1 MKKITILLLLVLTLA
16 GCGKKTAIFIVD
28 NQSDWRVV
36 VSVTN
41 VKELDKKVDKSLYTI
56 LKRNDPYSNS
66 AHSNRVVFE
75 VYEGSVCKLIS
86 VNGAKIKTQ
95 TSNILV
101 LENSPPMNV
110 FVVNET
116 GRNILLKNDA
126 CIRNNLEDYFYCG
139 DRETRDPVTNKII
152 TLPRYYYVP
161 LFITQSITTQNTIAH
176 PANIRFYAWQLSQIT
191 DASDQK
197 ISEAINQLAA
207 ETVKITDN
215 WKPLKTYWKKAGDK
229 LYLFL
234 TN

>member
-1 MKKITILLLLVLTLA
+1 MKKIAVLLLLVLGLA

-36 VSVTN
+36 VSITN

-56 LKRNDPYSNS
+56 LKRNDPYSSS

-75 VYEGSVCKLIS
+75 VYEGSVCELIS
-86 VNGAKIKTQ
+86 VNGARIKTQ
-95 TSNILV
+95 TNDRIV
-101 LENSPPMNV
+101 FENSPPMNV

-139 DRETRDPVTNKII
+139 DTETRDPVTNETIL
-152 TLPRYYYVP
+152 LPRYYYVP
-161 LFITQSITTQNTIAH
+161 LFTTPPITTQNTIEH
-176 PANIRFYAWQLSQIT
+176 PASIQFYAWQLSQIT
-191 DASDQK
+191 DTSDQK
-197 ISEAINQLAA
+197 ISEAINHLAV
-207 ETVKITDN
+207 ETIKITDN
-215 WKPLKTYWKKAGDK
+215 WKPLKTHWKKTGDK

>member
-1 MKKITILLLLVLTLA
+1 MKKIAVLLLLVLALV
-16 GCGKKTAIFIVD
+16 GCGKKAATFIVD

-36 VSVTN
+36 VSITN
-41 VKELDKKVDKSLYTI
+41 VKESGKKVDKSWHTI
-56 LKRNDPYSNS
+56 FKRNDPYSNS

-75 VYEGSVCKLIS
+75 VYEGSVCELIS

-95 TSNILV
+95 TNNMLV

-139 DRETRDPVTNKII
+139 DTVAQDGRS
-152 TLPRYYYVP
+152 LPRYYYVH
-161 LFITQSITTQNTIAH
+161 LFATQLITAQNTIIN
-176 PANIRFYAWQLSQIT
+176 PVLIQFFAWQLSQIT
-191 DASDQK
+191 DISDQK
-197 ISEAINQLAA
+197 ASDAINRLAA
-207 ETVKITDN
+207 ETIKITDN
-215 WKPLKTYWKKAGDK
+215 WEPLKTYWKKTGDN

>member
-1 MKKITILLLLVLTLA
+1 MKKIAVLLLLVLALA

-36 VSVTN
+36 VSITN
-41 VKELDKKVDKSLYTI
+41 VKELGKKVDKSWYTI
-56 LKRNDPYSNS
+56 FKRNDPYSNS
-66 AHSNRVVFE
+66 VHSNRVVFE
-75 VYEGSVCKLIS
+75 VYEGSVCELIS

-95 TSNILV
+95 TNNMLV

-139 DRETRDPVTNKII
+139 DTVTRDNRK
-152 TLPRYYYVP
+152 LPRYYYVP
-161 LFITQSITTQNTIAH
+161 LFTTKSIAAHNTITD
-176 PANIRFYAWQLSQIT
+176 PVSIQFFAWQLSQIT
-191 DASDQK
+191 DTSDQK
-197 ISEAINQLAA
+197 ISDAINHLAA
-207 ETVKITDN
+207 ETIKITDN
-215 WKPLKTYWKKAGDK
+215 WEPLKTYWKKTGSN

>member
-1 MKKITILLLLVLTLA
+1 MKKIAVLLLLVLALA

-36 VSVTN
+36 VSITN
-41 VKELDKKVDKSLYTI
+41 VKELGKKVDKSWYTI
-56 LKRNDPYSNS
+56 FKRNDPYSNS
-66 AHSNRVVFE
+66 VHSNRVVFE
-75 VYEGSVCKLIS
+75 VYEGSVCELIS

-95 TSNILV
+95 TNNMLV

-139 DRETRDPVTNKII
+139 DTVTWDNRK
-152 TLPRYYYVP
+152 LPRYYYVP
-161 LFITQSITTQNTIAH
+161 LFTTKSIAAHNTITD
-176 PANIRFYAWQLSQIT
+176 PVSIQFFAWQLSQIT
-191 DASDQK
+191 DTSDQK
-197 ISEAINQLAA
+197 ISDAINHLAA
-207 ETVKITDN
+207 ETIKITDN
-215 WKPLKTYWKKAGDK
+215 WEPLKTYWKKTGSN

>member
-1 MKKITILLLLVLTLA
+1 MKKIAVLLLLVLVLA
-16 GCGKKTAIFIVD
+16 GCGKKTAMFIVD

-36 VSVTN
+36 VSITN
-41 VKELDKKVDKSLYTI
+41 VKEFGKKVDKSLYTI

-75 VYEGSVCKLIS
+75 VYEGSICELVS
-86 VNGAKIKTQ
+86 VNGAQIKTQ
-95 TSNILV
+95 TNDMIV

-126 CIRNNLEDYFYCG
+126 CIRNNLADYFYCG
-139 DRETRDPVTNKII
+139 DAVTQNNTR
-152 TLPRYYYVP
+152 LPRHYYIP
-161 LFITQSITTQNTIAH
+161 LFTTQSITTQNTITH
-176 PANIRFYAWQLSQIT
+176 PALIQFYAWQISQIV

-197 ISEAINQLAA
+197 ASEAINHLAA
-207 ETVKITDN
+207 ETIKITDN
-215 WKPLKTYWKKAGDK
+215 WKLLKTYWKKTGDK